1 MKDGWERRRL
11 AEVAGVSTGPFGS
24 LLHKSDYVDDGI
36 PLVNPINMVD
46 GVVVPDE
53 SKLVDQAMAQ
63 RLASYTLKEGDIV
76 VGRRGEIG
84 RCAVIGPRESGWLCG
99 TGSFFLRPS
108 PNISARFLAHL
119 IRSEDYREEL
129 RQVSTGTT
137 MQNLSNT
144 ALGDLVVV
152 VPPLAEQRRIVGIL
166 DKASERIA
174 VARENAEKNL
184 RNARA
189 LLESRLRLLFAENAD
204 GWVAKRLAEH
214 VHGISTGPF
223 GSLVHKSDY
232 RRGGLPLVNPVNIR
246 GDTIVADDRKTV
258 GRATAERL
266 AGYALRE
273 HDVVIARRGEIGRC
287 AVVSRDQAGWF
298 CGTGC
303 FVIRP
308 SERSDPHF
316 LAILL
321 RSQPYREK
329 LDGMAGRATMPSLS
343 NKDLANLVVGLP
355 PMPIQRRIVA
365 LHGDLSKES
374 ERLAAVYSRKLAA
387 LDELKQSLLH
397 QAFCGQL

>member
-1 MKDGWERRRL
+1 
-11 AEVAGVSTGPFGS
+11 
-24 LLHKSDYVDDGI
+24 
-36 PLVNPINMVD
+36 VNPINMVD